1 MRLTRYDCCRFYYN
15 TEADKTKVTE
25 KVQRRNICKIKVSPN
40 IRGCSCS
47 LCIRARSWAHKSCI
61 EAIGLLVHLS
71 HDADT
76 LQRFTEQYPE
86 TLKRSITQDTTRS
99 WSGPRERVHPLVREF
114 SSMCLPVA
122 EGFVL
127 QPRTAPLFRVCLC
140 LKMRDLLPMG
150 NMNHEG
156 QTLVADTVHPGL
168 VWWQV
173 FSPRV
178 FHGGLDV
185 FHATGVSTSLRRL
198 YTNGQTNGR
207 ATLPRRG
214 RRGGDCARQARGEQR
229 GGEGFPGNGIAPG
242 HTGDHRRRRQLCPDL
257 HRLSVCRV
265 AATHQRHTGVLGRRS
280 QATGAGRTGSR
291 RSNHG
296 TLSLRSSTLCATLRS
311 PTLSCSSS
319 PGDLALFQGGLRRR
333 RVAALLRQR
342 PRSWVVSVRGPGW
355 AGNEHVPTPAEDLLA
370 AVPGLTPEQIFS
382 PNVDLT
388 VVQALR
394 GLGMPHAGHECACLF
409 LHRRRITIR
418 NMGGFRACMLDV
430 WGGVDNGA
438 RRPLQWLA
446 EQRVLHADGVHGC
459 GVLFCASDR
468 NDRLKAGSM
477 MQAHQR
483 NRTTLYRAVFE
494 RNGYVATDCFPYDV
508 PVCYGKTMQTYAFSV
523 YRGRTLKRPR
533 SEA

>member
-1 MRLTRYDCCRFYYN
+1 MGEPPCPAEAAAVVTVHDRHAENNEAAKDSQGTESLQVIPAIIAEDGSCAQICTDCQS
-15 TEADKTKVTE
+15 A
-25 KVQRRNICKIKVSPN
+25 
-40 IRGCSCS
+40 
-47 LCIRARSWAHKSCI
+47 
-61 EAIGLLVHLS
+61 GLL
-71 HDADT
+71 
-76 LQRFTEQYPE
+76 QRINVTREYSDVAAKRQVRAAQGLAVRTMGPCRCVRRLCARLCAARPCRVRRRPE
-86 TLKRSITQDTTRS
+86 TSPCS
-99 WSGPRERVHPLVREF
+99 REDSAADAWLPF
-114 SSMCLPVA
+114 SA
-122 EGFVL
+122 N
-127 QPRTAPLFRVCLC
+127 
-140 LKMRDLLPMG
+140 D
-150 NMNHEG
+150 
-156 QTLVADTVHPGL
+156 PG
-168 VWWQV
+168 
-173 FSPRV
+173 
-178 FHGGLDV
+178 
-185 FHATGVSTSLRRL
+185 
-198 YTNGQTNGR
+198 
-207 ATLPRRG
+207 RG
-214 RRGGDCARQARGEQR
+214 SYLSEDQAG
-229 GGEGFPGNGIAPG
+229 
-242 HTGDHRRRRQLCPDL
+242 
-257 HRLSVCRV
+257 
-265 AATHQRHTGVLGRRS
+265 
-280 QATGAGRTGSR
+280 
-291 RSNHG
+291 
-296 TLSLRSSTLCATLRS
+296 
-311 PTLSCSSS
+311 
-319 PGDLALFQGGLRRR
+319 
-333 RVAALLRQR
+333 
-342 PRSWVVSVRGPGW
+342 